1 MQESCSYSSG
11 LERRRLRSS
20 RQLLPSNVVVR
31 TCPGTWNGG
40 AELLPTEEGAV
51 ATAVDRRRHEFA
63 VGRACA
69 RAALSELGVP
79 PCPIPSGLHR
89 EPLWPPAVVGSITHC
104 PGFCAAAVAFRA
116 SYHSIGIDAEI
127 DEALPPGLL
136 AYIAVDEEQSWLTG
150 APGDIHWDRLLFSA
164 KESIFKAWFPLTGAW
179 LGFQDAM
186 VTFTAN
192 DHAFRARL
200 SRPLPHTCG
209 GTRELRGRF
218 MFADGLIFTA
228 VLV

>member
-1 MQESCSYSSG
+1 M
-11 LERRRLRSS
+11 
-20 RQLLPSNVVVR
+20 
-31 TCPGTWNGG
+31 
-40 AELLPTEEGAV
+40 
-51 ATAVDRRRHEFA
+51 
-63 VGRACA
+63 
-69 RAALSELGVP
+69 
-79 PCPIPSGLHR
+79 
-89 EPLWPPAVVGSITHC
+89 VGSITHC

-150 APGDIHWDRLLFSA
+150 APGDVHWDRLLFSA

-209 GTRELRGRF
+209 GRRELRGRF

-228 VLV
+228 VSV